1 MSKMIVN
8 RARFFLVFLLVFF
21 VAAQPVGQAANVDT
35 STQATIADLDND
47 DTYLDEVA
55 IVPVNDPLEGWNRAV
70 FTFNDA
76 MLDYVARPLHEG
88 YTTITPG
95 FMRTGISNFFHNLM
109 FPVRFTNNILQG
121 RFRGAGVEMSRFVLN
136 STAGLGG
143 FIDVAQYK
151 EPIVPVED
159 EDFGQTLG
167 VWGFGEGIYIVWP
180 VLGPST
186 ARDSFGTVGDYFLS
200 PITYVKP
207 DGLSWGL
214 AALRTFNDLD
224 ATLDAYD
231 SLKGLA
237 VEPYTAVRDG
247 YIQFRKAQIA
257 K

>member
-1 MSKMIVN
+1 MMLAFNKFRVVV
-8 RARFFLVFLLVFF
+8 LCCVFLLS
-21 VAAQPVGQAANVDT
+21 AQPSVMAAEVD
-35 STQATIADLDND
+35 SRTQATIDDLDDD
-47 DTYLDEVA
+47 DTYLEDVA
-55 IVPVNDPLEGWNRAV
+55 VVPVNDPLEGWNRAM

-88 YTTITPG
+88 YRAVTPE

-109 FPVRFTNNILQG
+109 FPVRFANNILQG
-121 RFRGAGVEMSRFVLN
+121 RFLGAGVEMSRFVLN

-143 FIDVAQYK
+143 FIDVAK
-151 EPIVPVED
+151 DKKPIVPVHD

-186 ARDSFGTVGDYFLS
+186 ARDSMGMAGDYFLN

-207 DGLSWGL
+207 EGLSWGL
-214 AALRTFNDLD
+214 TAVRTFNDLD
-224 ATLDAYD
+224 STLDAYD

-247 YIQFRKAQIA
+247 YIQFRRAQIE